1 MSYCSAFALFGKLN
15 GLTRQSSRLSR
26 SRRSVRFVPSSCSTR
41 QEVHGDNAA
50 CLSSSIC
57 IVRISSYRQ
66 MGVSE
71 AIEGVQEVCIEWR
84 RRQERTQTPRSNRR
98 HITYARPSNREKRNS
113 EQKARSCGA
122 VTPAG
127 IPDSD
132 VCFVSFREAI
142 PIVVWTPF
150 DEKIVVEGDVLVKNT
165 RELFCR

>member
-71 AIEGVQEVCIEWR
+71 AIEGVQEACIEWR

-98 HITYARPSNREKRNS
+98 HLTHAHPIE
-113 EQKARSCGA
+113 RSAILSRKHGA
-122 VTPAG
+122 VVLSHLPVSLTVMCVLSRSY
-127 IPDSD
+127 PDRRLDSIRRKD
-132 VCFVSFREAI
+132 
-142 PIVVWTPF
+142 
-150 DEKIVVEGDVLVKNT
+150 
-165 RELFCR
+165 CRGGRCARKEHA